1 MQITNDSLT
10 QKFDKEVQCGKQVNQ
25 ISVTINSIIS
35 KKLYRATSGERNFIE
50 QIKSPIFWEAVLA
63 IEIM

>member
-10 QKFDKEVQCGKQVNQ
+10 QKFDKQVQSGKQVNQ

-50 QIKSPIFWEAVLA
+50 QIKSPIFLDAVLA

>member
-10 QKFDKEVQCGKQVNQ
+10 QKFDKQVQSGKQVNQ

-50 QIKSPIFWEAVLA
+50 QIKSPIFLEAVLA

>member
-10 QKFDKEVQCGKQVNQ
+10 QKFDKQVQSGKQVNQ